1 MNIPMNELHSS
12 SEHVQF
18 WQTWHK
24 KCAKHKFNK
33 ILKWK
38 ELWKKQGYGT
48 SLYIGLMLNRLKV
61 TWKIYIYLY
70 IVKDLV

>member
-1 MNIPMNELHSS
+1 MEI
-12 SEHVQF
+12 
-18 WQTWHK
+18 
-24 KCAKHKFNK
+24 
-33 ILKWK
+33 
-38 ELWKKQGYGT
+38 WKKQGYGT